1 MKYHYGDIRSADFF
15 HKIDNGRNILSNKLC
30 AVSRSEPKDIADILY
45 FAKNFSFEW
54 PEIFEEAKSKNLWV
68 DSLAVSQIIKT
79 FPMESF
85 DSLKWVVPVDN
96 KTLAKALQEMHDEI
110 FMTDQNLWPN
120 KGRLSNSSKP

>member
-30 AVSRSEPKDIADILY
+30 AVSHSEPKGIADLLY
-45 FAKNFSFEW
+45 IAKNFSFEW
-54 PEIFEEAKSKNLWV
+54 TEIFEEAKSKNLWV
-68 DSLAVSQIIKT
+68 DSLAVSQIIKS

-96 KTLAKALQEMHDEI
+96 KNLARALQEMHDEI
-110 FMTDQNLWPN
+110 FMTDQILWQN
-120 KGRLSNSSKP
+120 KGRLSNSSKS